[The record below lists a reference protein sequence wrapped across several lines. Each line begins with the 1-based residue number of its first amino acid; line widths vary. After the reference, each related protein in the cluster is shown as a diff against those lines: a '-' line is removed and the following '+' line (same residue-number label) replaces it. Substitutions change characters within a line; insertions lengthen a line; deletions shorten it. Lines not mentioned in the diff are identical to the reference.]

1 MLVTRFFRGISLNR
15 FATAFTKSCSVIA
28 LNPIQ
33 LCSQYE
39 FTASRVVKW
48 RSRRYKIAH
57 INIKSLEIAG
67 QP

>member
-1 MLVTRFFRGISLNR
+1 MLVTRFLRGISLNR

-28 LNPIQ
+28 LILIE

-39 FTASRVVKW
+39 FTASSVVKLAFTSVQD
-48 RSRRYKIAH
+48 RDIKI
-57 INIKSLEIAG
+57 KPLEIAG